1 MRTLADLRYAFRTLA
16 KSPGFTLI
24 AILSLALGIG
34 ANTATFSFVD
44 AILLRPLPVPDSSR
58 VLEVDSTAPGT
69 RLGSMSYPDYAD
81 LRDQTRTLSSLVCYS
96 LVPMGVSVNRDQV
109 PQFNLGVMASGN
121 FFSGLGIQ
129 MTIGRGF
136 RPEEDSVPGRDLVA
150 VISYAMWQ
158 REFASDRGA
167 IGRKIRI
174 NGGDFTVV
182 GVAPEGFTGPVA
194 FVMPEVYVPM
204 NSFPQ
209 ILPNSKGDF
218 LTARDNRGLTLLGSL
233 NPGVSAAQAQ
243 AELST
248 IARRLAAQYP
258 ATNRDRSVTALGY
271 LRARFENDGVNATL
285 AVMLLAITSLVLL
298 IACANVA
305 NLMLAR
311 GTARVKEIAIRMAI
325 GASRGRLVRQ
335 LLTESLLLAILGGV
349 AGLGVGYA
357 GIHFLAS
364 TPLPSDFPIS
374 FGLRMDARLLVFSLC
389 ASLATAIVFGLVP
402 ALRSTRADLASTIK
416 SSDSG
421 PAKVSF
427 LRGRL
432 AGRNLLVTAQLTL
445 SVVLLMI
452 SALFVRGFQLPS
464 AVNPGFRL
472 DHTLFFSLD
481 PNLGRYDELKTRQ
494 FYRQLVDRL
503 RDLSGVQS
511 VSLASTIPFNNNQN
525 WRPVIVDGYQP
536 RPGVADPLAYSTSVD
551 ENYFPLMETSVVR
564 GRVFNAQDAAGS
576 PRVVVIN
583 ETLAQRLFPNRDAV
597 GQRMRL
603 DSKDGPEAQVI
614 GIAKNAKYA
623 YWAEPPQLALWTPF
637 AQDYS
642 SRMFV
647 EVRTKGDPAAITASV
662 RDQVRQLDPD
672 MPIFRISTMDAFYRD
687 RAMLG
692 PRVIAQVVS
701 ATGLMGLVLAV
712 IGLYGVVAYAVSRRT
727 REIGIRMA
735 IGAQPADVLRM
746 VLGQGAAFTAAG
758 LAIGLAIAIPL
769 LAAGVFQTFVIG
781 VSPFDPSIV
790 IGIPAIL
797 AVVMIAA
804 CWIPARRAA
813 RVDPITALR
822 QE

>member
-44 AILLRPLPVPDSSR
+44 AVLLRPLPVPDSSR
-58 VLEVDSTAPGT
+58 ILEADSTAPGT
-69 RLGSMSYPDYAD
+69 RLGNMSYPDYTD

-96 LVPMGVSVNRDQV
+96 LVPMGVSVNPDQV
-109 PQFNLGVMASGN
+109 AQYNLGIIASGN
-121 FFSGLGIQ
+121 FFSGLEIQ
-129 MTIGRGF
+129 MPIGRGF

-150 VISYAMWQ
+150 VISYGMWQ

-167 IGRKIRI
+167 IGRKLRI
-174 NGGDFTVV
+174 NGTDFTLV
-182 GVAPEGFTGPVA
+182 GVAPEGFTGPQA

-204 NSFPQ
+204 NSFAQ
-209 ILPNSKGDF
+209 VLPNSKSDF
-218 LTARDNRGLTLLGSL
+218 LTSRGNRGLTLLGSL
-233 NPGVSAAQAQ
+233 KPGASAAQAQ

-248 IARRLAAQYP
+248 IAHRLAAQYP
-258 ATNRDRSVTALGY
+258 DTNRDRTVTALSY
-271 LRARFENDGVNATL
+271 LRARFENDTVDATL
-285 AVMLLAITSLVLL
+285 SLMLLAITSLVLL

-357 GIHFLAS
+357 GIRFLAS
-364 TPLPSDFPIS
+364 TPMPSDFPLS
-374 FGLRMDARLLVFSLC
+374 LGLRMDARLLVFSLC
-389 ASLATAIVFGLVP
+389 ASIATAIVFGLVP
-402 ALRSTRADLASTIK
+402 ALRSTRSDLASTIK

-432 AGRNLLVTAQLTL
+432 AGRNLLVIAQLTL
-445 SVVLLMI
+445 SVVLLMV
-452 SALFVRGFQLPS
+452 SALFVRGFQSAS

-481 PNLGRYDELKTRQ
+481 PNLQRYDEKKTRQ

-503 RDLSGVQS
+503 RDSSGVKN
-511 VSLASTIPFNNNQN
+511 VSLSSSIPFDNNNFF
-525 WRPVIVDGYQP
+525 RPIIVDGYQP
-536 RPGVADPLAYSTSVD
+536 RPGEANPQAYSTAVD
-551 ENYFPLMETSVVR
+551 ENYFALMETPLVR
-564 GRVFNAQDAAGS
+564 GRTFDAHDTATS
-576 PRVVVIN
+576 PRVVVVN

-603 DSKDGPEAQVI
+603 DGKDGPEVQVI
-614 GIAKNAKYA
+614 GIAKTAKYM

-637 AQDYS
+637 AQDYRS
-642 SRMFV
+642 KTYI
-647 EVRTKGDPAAITASV
+647 EIRTAGDPAGLTATV
-662 RDQVRQLDPD
+662 RDQVRALDRD
-672 MPIFRISTMDAFYRD
+672 MSIFRISTMDTFYRD

-692 PRVIAQVVS
+692 PRLIAQIVS
-701 ATGLMGLVLAV
+701 ATGLMGLVLAI
-712 IGLYGVVAYAVSRRT
+712 IGLYGVVAYAVSRRV

-735 IGAQPADVLRM
+735 IGARPADVLRM
-746 VLGQGAAFTAAG
+746 VLSQGATFTAAG

-769 LAAGVFQTFVIG
+769 LAAGVFSTFVLG
-781 VSPFDPSIV
+781 VSPYDPSIV

-797 AVVMIAA
+797 AAVMIAA

-813 RVDPITALR
+813 RIDPITALR

>member
-34 ANTATFSFVD
+34 ANTATFSYVD
-44 AILLRPLPVPDSSR
+44 ALLLRPLPVPDSSR
-58 VLEVDSTAPGT
+58 ILEVDSTAPGT
-69 RLGSMSYPDYAD
+69 RLGNMSYPDYTD

-96 LVPMGVSVNRDQV
+96 LVPMGVSVSRDQV
-109 PQFNLGVMASGN
+109 PNFNLGVMASGN
-121 FFSGLGIQ
+121 FFSGLGIEIP
-129 MTIGRGF
+129 IGRGF
-136 RPEEDSVPGRDLVA
+136 RQEEDSVPGRDMVA
-150 VISYAMWQ
+150 VIGYAMWQ

-167 IGRKIRI
+167 IGRKIRV
-174 NGGDFTVV
+174 NGTDFTVV
-182 GVAPEGFTGPVA
+182 GVAPEGFTGPMA

-209 ILPNSKGDF
+209 ALPNSHGDF
-218 LTARDNRGLTLLGSL
+218 LSSRGDRSLTLLGSL
-233 NPGVSAAQAQ
+233 NPGVSGAQAQ

-248 IARRLAAQYP
+248 ISRRLAAQYP
-258 ATNRDRSVTALGY
+258 ATNRDRSVTALSY
-271 LRARFENDGVNATL
+271 LRARFENDTVDSTL
-285 AVMLLAITSLVLL
+285 ALMLFAITSLVLL

-311 GTARVKEIAIRMAI
+311 GTARAKEIAIRMAI
-325 GASRGRLVRQ
+325 GAGRGRLVRQ
-335 LLTESLLLAILGGV
+335 LLTESVLLAILGGV
-349 AGLGVGYA
+349 AGLGVGYL
-357 GIHFLAS
+357 GIRFLAS
-364 TPLPSDFPIS
+364 IQLPSDFPIAL
-374 FGLRMDARLLVFSLC
+374 GIRMDARLLVFSLC
-389 ASLATAIVFGLVP
+389 ASIATAILFGLVP
-402 ALRSTRADLASTIK
+402 ALRSTRSDLASTIK

-452 SALFVRGFQLPS
+452 SALFVRGFQS
-464 AVNPGFRL
+464 ASGVNPGFRL

-481 PNLGRYDELKTRQ
+481 PNLERYDEQKTRQ

-503 RDLSGVQS
+503 RDSSGVQN
-511 VSLASTIPFNNNQN
+511 VSLSSLIPFNNNQN
-525 WRPVIVDGYQP
+525 WRRVIVDGYQP
-536 RPGVADPLAYSTSVD
+536 RPGESNPQAYATSVD
-551 ENYFPLMETSVVR
+551 ENYFSLMETPLVS
-564 GRVFNAQDAAGS
+564 GRAFNSHDTASS

-603 DSKDGPEAQVI
+603 DKQDGPEVQVI
-614 GIAKNAKYA
+614 GVTKNARYL
-623 YWAEPPQLALWTPF
+623 YWAEPPQMALWTPF
-637 AQDYS
+637 NQDYS
-642 SRMFV
+642 SKMFV
-647 EVRTKGDPAAITASV
+647 EVRTAGDPAAMTAVV
-662 RDQVRQLDPD
+662 RDQVRALDRD
-672 MPIFRISTMDAFYRD
+672 MSIFRISTMDSYYRD
-687 RAMLG
+687 RAMLV
-692 PRVIAQVVS
+692 PRVIAQIVS

-712 IGLYGVVAYAVSRRT
+712 IGLYGVVAYAVSRRV

-735 IGAQPADVLRM
+735 IGARPADVLRM
-746 VLGQGAAFTAAG
+746 VLGQGATFTVAG

-769 LAAGVFQTFVIG
+769 LAAGFFSTFVTG
-781 VSPFDPSIV
+781 VSPYDPSILL
-790 IGIPAIL
+790 GIPAIL
-797 AVVMIAA
+797 AAVMIAA

>member
-44 AILLRPLPVPDSSR
+44 AVLLRPLPVPDSSR
-58 VLEVDSTAPGT
+58 ILEVDSTAPGT
-69 RLGSMSYPDYAD
+69 RLGSMSYPDYTD

-109 PQFNLGVMASGN
+109 ANFNLGIIASGN

-129 MTIGRGF
+129 MPIGRGF

-167 IGRKIRI
+167 IGRKIRV
-174 NGGDFTVV
+174 NGTAFTIV

-194 FVMPEVYVPM
+194 FLLPEVYVPM
-204 NSFPQ
+204 NAFPQ

-218 LTARDNRGLTLLGSL
+218 LTARDNRSLTLLGSL
-233 NPGVSAAQAQ
+233 KPGVSTAQAQ

-248 IARRLAAQYP
+248 VARRLAAQYP
-258 ATNRDRSVTALGY
+258 ATNRDRGVTALGY
-271 LRARFENDGVNATL
+271 IRARFENDTVDSTL
-285 AVMLLAITSLVLL
+285 ALMLLAITSLVLL

-335 LLTESLLLAILGGV
+335 LLTESVLLAILGGV

-357 GIHFLAS
+357 GIRFLGS

-374 FGLRMDARLLVFSLC
+374 LGLRMDTRLLVFSLC
-389 ASLATAIVFGLVP
+389 ASIATAILFGLVP
-402 ALRSTRADLASTIK
+402 ALRSTRSDLASTIK

-432 AGRNLLVTAQLTL
+432 AGRNLLVIAQLTL

-452 SALFVRGFQLPS
+452 SALFVRGFQS
-464 AVNPGFRL
+464 FSGVNPGFRL

-481 PNLGRYDELKTRQ
+481 PNLQRYDEQRTRQ

-503 RDLSGVQS
+503 RDSSGVQN
-511 VSLASTIPFNNNQN
+511 VSLASTIPFNNNN
-525 WRPVIVDGYQP
+525 FFRPVIVDGYQP
-536 RPGVADPLAYSTSVD
+536 RPGEDSPLAYSTTVD
-551 ENYFPLMETSVVR
+551 ENYFPLMETSLVR
-564 GRVFNAQDAAGS
+564 GRAFNAHDTATS
-576 PRVVVIN
+576 PRVVVVN

-603 DSKDGPEAQVI
+603 SKDGPEVQVI
-614 GIAKNAKYA
+614 GIAKNARYMF
-623 YWAEPPQLALWTPF
+623 WAEPPQLALWTPF
-637 AQDYS
+637 TQEYN

-647 EVRTKGDPAAITASV
+647 EVRTAGDPAALTATV
-662 RDQVRQLDPD
+662 RDQVRALDGD
-672 MPIFRISTMDAFYRD
+672 MSIFRVSTMDSYYRD
-687 RAMLG
+687 RAMVG
-692 PRVIAQVVS
+692 PRLMAQIIS

-712 IGLYGVVAYAVSRRT
+712 IGLYGVVAYAVSRRV

-735 IGAQPADVLRM
+735 IGARPADVLRM
-746 VLGQGAAFTAAG
+746 VLGQGATFTAAG

-769 LAAGVFQTFVIG
+769 LAAGVFKTFAIG
-781 VSPFDPSIV
+781 VSPYDPSIL
-790 IGIPAIL
+790 IGMPAIL
-797 AVVMIAA
+797 AAVMIAA

-813 RVDPITALR
+813 RIDPITALR

>member
-44 AILLRPLPVPDSSR
+44 AMLLRPLPVPDSSR
-58 VLEVDSTAPGT
+58 VVEIDSTAPGT
-69 RLGSMSYPDYAD
+69 RLGNMSYPDYTD
-81 LRDQTRTLSSLVCYS
+81 LRDQTRTLSSLVCYN
-96 LVPMGVSVNRDQV
+96 LVPIGVSVSRDQV

-121 FFSGLGIQ
+121 FFSGLGIEIP
-129 MTIGRGF
+129 IGRGF
-136 RPEEDSVPGRDLVA
+136 RPDEDNVPGRDLVA
-150 VISYAMWQ
+150 VISYAMWE

-167 IGRKIRI
+167 VGRKIRV
-174 NGGDFTVV
+174 NGTEFTVV
-182 GVAPEGFTGPVA
+182 GIAPEGFTGPQA
-194 FVMPEVYVPM
+194 FLLPDVYVPM
-204 NSFPQ
+204 HSFPQ
-209 ILPNSKGDF
+209 ALPNSHSDY
-218 LTARDNRGLTLLGSL
+218 LTSRGERGLTLLGSL
-233 NPGVSAAQAQ
+233 KPGVSTAQAQ

-248 IARRLAAQYP
+248 ISHRLAAQYP
-258 ATNRDRSVTALGY
+258 ATNRDRTVTALGY
-271 LRARFENDGVNATL
+271 LRARFENDTVDSTL
-285 AVMLLAITSLVLL
+285 ALMLLAITSLVLL

-335 LLTESLLLAILGGV
+335 LLTESVLLAILGGV

-357 GIHFLAS
+357 GIRFLAS
-364 TPLPSDFPIS
+364 IQLPSDFPIS
-374 FGLRMDARLLVFSLC
+374 LGIRMDGRLLVFSMC
-389 ASLATAIVFGLVP
+389 ASLATAILFGLVP
-402 ALRSTRADLASTIK
+402 ALRSTRSDLASTIK

-445 SVVLLMI
+445 SVVLLML
-452 SALFVRGFQLPS
+452 SALFVRGFQSAS

-481 PNLGRYDELKTRQ
+481 PNLERYDEQKTRQ
-494 FYRQLVDRL
+494 FYRELVDRL
-503 RDLSGVQS
+503 RDASGVEN
-511 VSLASTIPFNNNQN
+511 VSLSSLIPFNNNQN
-525 WRPVIVDGYQP
+525 FRRVIVDGYQP
-536 RPGVADPLAYSTSVD
+536 RPGESSPQAYSTSVD
-551 ENYFPLMETSVVR
+551 ENYFSLMETPLVR
-564 GRVFNAQDAAGS
+564 GRAFNAHDTAGS

-583 ETLAQRLFPNRDAV
+583 ELLAQRLFPSRDAV

-603 DSKDGPEAQVI
+603 DKQDGPEVQVI
-614 GIAKNAKYA
+614 GIAKNAKYL
-623 YWAEPPQLALWTPF
+623 YWAEAPQLALWTPF
-637 AQDYS
+637 AQDFNS
-642 SRMFV
+642 KMFV
-647 EVRTKGDPAAITASV
+647 EVRTAGDPAALTATV
-662 RDQVRQLDPD
+662 RDQVRALDRD
-672 MPIFRISTMDAFYRD
+672 MSIFRISTMDAFYRD

-692 PRVIAQVVS
+692 PRIIAQIVG
-701 ATGLMGLVLAV
+701 ATGVMGLVLAV
-712 IGLYGVVAYAVSRRT
+712 IGLYGVVAYAVSRRV

-735 IGAQPADVLRM
+735 IGARPADVLRM
-746 VLGQGAAFTAAG
+746 VLGQGATFTVIG

-769 LAAGVFQTFVIG
+769 LAAGLFQTFAVG
-781 VSPFDPSIV
+781 VSPYDPSIL

-797 AVVMIAA
+797 AAVMIAA

>member
-44 AILLRPLPVPDSSR
+44 AMLLRPLPVPDSSR
-58 VLEVDSTAPGT
+58 ILEVGSTAPGT
-69 RLGSMSYPDYAD
+69 RLGNMSYPDYTD
-81 LRDQTRTLSSLVCYS
+81 LRDQTRTLSSLACYS
-96 LVPMGVSVNRDQV
+96 LVPMGISVNRDQV
-109 PQFNLGVMASGN
+109 PQYNLGIIASGN

-129 MTIGRGF
+129 MPIGRGF
-136 RPEEDSVPGRDLVA
+136 RPEEDTVPGRDLVA
-150 VISYAMWQ
+150 VISYGMWQ
-158 REFASDRGA
+158 REFASDPGA
-167 IGRKIRI
+167 IGRKIRV
-174 NGGDFTVV
+174 NGTDFTLV
-182 GVAPEGFTGPVA
+182 GVAPEGFTGPMA

-209 ILPNSKGDF
+209 ALPNSKSDF
-218 LTARDNRGLTLLGSL
+218 LTSRGSRGLTLLGSL
-233 NPGVSAAQAQ
+233 NPGVSAAQAH

-258 ATNRDRSVTALGY
+258 DTNRDRSVTALGY
-271 LRARFENDGVNATL
+271 IRARFENDTVDSTL
-285 AVMLLAITSLVLL
+285 ALMLLAITSLVLL

-325 GASRGRLVRQ
+325 GAGRGRLIRQ
-335 LLTESLLLAILGGV
+335 LLTESVLLAILGGV

-357 GIHFLAS
+357 GVRFLAS
-364 TPLPSDFPIS
+364 IPLPSDFPIS
-374 FGLRMDARLLVFSLC
+374 MGVRMDTRLLVFSLC
-389 ASLATAIVFGLVP
+389 ASLATAILFGVVP
-402 ALRSTRADLASTIK
+402 ALRSTRSDLASTIK

-452 SALFVRGFQLPS
+452 SALFVRGFQS
-464 AVNPGFRL
+464 ASGVNPGFRL

-481 PNLGRYDELKTRQ
+481 PNLERYDEQKTRQ

-503 RDLSGVQS
+503 RDASGIQN
-511 VSLASTIPFNNNQN
+511 VSLSSVIPFNNDQN
-525 WRPVIVDGYQP
+525 WRRVIVDGVQP
-536 RPGVADPLAYSTSVD
+536 RPGEENPQAYSTFVD
-551 ENYFPLMETSVVR
+551 ENYFSLMEVPLLR
-564 GRVFNAQDAAGS
+564 GRAINAHDTAAS

-583 ETLAQRLFPNRDAV
+583 ETLAQRLFPNRDAI

-603 DSKDGPEAQVI
+603 DKSDGPEVQVI
-614 GIAKNAKYA
+614 GVVKNAKYL
-623 YWAEPPQLALWTPF
+623 YWAESPQIALWTPF
-637 AQDYS
+637 AQDFRS
-642 SRMFV
+642 KMFV
-647 EVRTKGDPAAITASV
+647 ELRTSGDPAALTATV
-662 RDQVRQLDPD
+662 RDQVRSLDRD
-672 MPIFRISTMDAFYRD
+672 MTIFRISTMDTFYRD

-692 PRVIAQVVS
+692 PRVIAQIVG

-712 IGLYGVVAYAVSRRT
+712 IGLYGVVAYAVSRRV

-735 IGAQPADVLRM
+735 IGARPADVLRM
-746 VLGQGAAFTAAG
+746 VLGQGATFTVAG

-769 LAAGVFQTFVIG
+769 LAAGFFQTFVIG
-781 VSPFDPSIV
+781 VSPYDPSIL

-797 AVVMIAA
+797 AMVMIAA

>member
-34 ANTATFSFVD
+34 ANTAMFSFVD
-44 AILLRPLPVPDSSR
+44 AVLLRPLPVPASTR
-58 VLEVDSTAPGT
+58 IVEIDSTAPGT
-69 RLGSMSYPDYAD
+69 RLGSMSYPDYTD
-81 LRDQTRTLSSLVCYS
+81 LRDQTRTLEALVCYS
-96 LVPMGVSVNRDQV
+96 LLPIGVKSNADQV
-109 PQFNLGVMASGN
+109 PQLTLGVMASGN

-129 MTIGRGF
+129 MPIGRGF
-136 RPEEDSVPGRDLVA
+136 RPEEDTVPGRDLVA
-150 VISYAMWQ
+150 VISYELWQ
-158 REFASDRGA
+158 REFASEHSA
-167 IGRKIRI
+167 IGRKIRL
-174 NGGDFTVV
+174 NGADFTVV
-182 GVAPEGFTGPVA
+182 GVAPEGFTGPQA
-194 FVMPEVYVPM
+194 FVLTDVYVPM

-209 ILPNSKGDF
+209 IIPNLKSDYLSSRG
-218 LTARDNRGLTLLGSL
+218 NRSLTLLGRL
-233 NPGVSAAQAQ
+233 KPDVSAAQAQ

-248 IARRLAAQYP
+248 ISRRLAAQYP

-271 LRARFENDGVNATL
+271 IRARFENDTIDGTL
-285 AVMLLAITSLVLL
+285 ALMLLAITSLVLM

-305 NLMLAR
+305 NLVLAR

-325 GASRGRLVRQ
+325 GASRARLVRQ
-335 LLTESLLLAILGGV
+335 LLTESVLLAILGGV

-357 GIHFLAS
+357 GVRFLAS
-364 TPLPSDFPIS
+364 IQLPSDFPIS
-374 FGLRMDARLLVFSLC
+374 LGVRMDARLLVFSLC
-389 ASLATAIVFGLVP
+389 ASIATAILFGLVP

-452 SALFVRGFQLPS
+452 SALFVRGFQS
-464 AVNPGFRL
+464 VSGVDPGFRL

-481 PNLGRYDELKTRQ
+481 PNLQRYDEPKTRQ

-503 RDLSGVQS
+503 RDASGVQK
-511 VSLASTIPFNNNQN
+511 VSLASTIPFNNNQFF
-525 WRPVIVDGYQP
+525 RSVIVDGYQP
-536 RPGVADPLAYSTSVD
+536 RPGEASPQAYSTSVD
-551 ENYFPLMETSVVR
+551 ENYFSLMETPLVR
-564 GRVFNAQDAAGS
+564 GRGFDAHDTAGS

-583 ETLAQRLFPNRDAV
+583 ELLAQRLFPNRDAL

-603 DSKDGPEAQVI
+603 DKQDGPEVQVI
-614 GIAKNAKYA
+614 GVAKNAKYL
-623 YWAEPPQLALWTPF
+623 YWAEPPQLALWTAF

-642 SRMFV
+642 SKMFV
-647 EVRTKGDPAAITASV
+647 ELRTKGDPAAITALVSA
-662 RDQVRQLDPD
+662 QVHALDAD
-672 MPIFRISTMDAFYRD
+672 MPIFRISTMDAYYRD

-692 PRVIAQVVS
+692 PRVIAQVVT

-712 IGLYGVVAYAVSRRT
+712 IGLYGVVAYAVSRRV

-735 IGAQPADVLRM
+735 IGARPADVLRM
-746 VLGQGAAFTAAG
+746 VLGQGATFTVAG
-758 LAIGLAIAIPL
+758 LAIGLAIAIPV
-769 LAAGVFQTFVIG
+769 LAGGIFQGFVVG
-781 VSPFDPSIV
+781 TSPYDPSIL

-797 AVVMIAA
+797 AAVMIAA

-813 RVDPITALR
+813 RIDPITALR